1 MENTAK
7 LNMTPKLVQMTE
19 RRELVRRA
27 QLGDPEAFAAIYA
40 AHKRRVYSLCVRMV
54 HNREDAED
62 LMQEAF
68 LQVFRKLHTF
78 RGDSAFSTWLY
89 RVTVNVVLMNL
100 RRKPWRETPLEEM
113 GRPEDEESVPPEFG
127 AADERL
133 NNSLDRIALERAL
146 DELPPG
152 YRMVFSLHDVLGYEH
167 QEAAEI
173 MGCSAG
179 NCKSQLHKARMKLRS
194 VLRRRTEA
202 ELRREV
208 A

>member
-19 RRELVRRA
+19 RRDLVRRA
-27 QLGDPEAFAAIYA
+27 QLGDPEAFAMIYA
-40 AHKRRVYSLCVRMV
+40 AHQRRVYSLCVRMV

-78 RGDSAFSTWLY
+78 RGDSAFTTWLY
-89 RVTVNVVLMNL
+89 RVTVNVVLMKL
-100 RRKPWRETPLEEM
+100 RRKPWRETPLEEI
-113 GRPEDEESVPPEFG
+113 GRPDDEESARPEFG

-133 NNSLDRIALERAL
+133 DHSLDRIALERAL

-194 VLRRRTEA
+194 VLRA
-202 ELRREV
+202 RREV
-208 A
+208 DMGREAA